1 MCGAFETSLFDLK
14 RRKLISK
21 KKSIANHKCQKAK
34 KRKAAISHIHW
45 ENRKHNKLKQ
55 GTSLPG
61 LQGVTTVIKSIRV
74 NKSG

>member
-34 KRKAAISHIHW
+34 K
-45 ENRKHNKLKQ
+45 EKLLSLIYIGKIEST
-55 GTSLPG
+55 TS
-61 LQGVTTVIKSIRV
+61 
-74 NKSG
+74 